1 MAAIVWGD
9 VTAHAAHMSTVSA
22 TAQTDI
28 LAHVNALLSVANFG
42 GESAAKT
49 RYARILLACHFGQ
62 MEINSASGAAGAVT
76 KKSLGDM
83 MTEYAETTGSAAATE
98 SPYKATSYGKAYLTI
113 VRNTVSRVGD
123 VL

>member
-9 VTAHAAHMSTVSA
+9 VTAHAPHMSTVSS

-28 LAHVNALLSVANFG
+28 LAHVNTLLSVSNFG
-42 GESAAKT
+42 GESSAKT

-62 MEINSASGAAGAVT
+62 SQINAASGAAGAVIS
-76 KKSLGDM
+76 KKLGDM
-83 MTEYAETTGSAAATE
+83 SIGYADPSGSLSVAG
-98 SPYKATSYGKAYLTI
+98 SPYASTIYGKTYLAI
-113 VRNTVSRVGD
+113 VRNTVARVGV

>member
-9 VTAHAAHMSTVSA
+9 VTAHASHMSTVSA

-28 LAHVNALLSVANFG
+28 LAHVNVLLSVAYFG
-42 GESAAKT
+42 GEASAKT

-62 MEINSASGAAGAVT
+62 SQINAASGAAGSIT
-76 KKSLGDM
+76 SKKLGDM
-83 MTEYAETTGSAAATE
+83 SVGYSDPSSSLSVSE
-98 SPYKATSYGKAYLTI
+98 SPYKSTIYGKAYLTI
-113 VRNTVSRVGD
+113 VRSTYARAGD